1 MQFLIADDHDLVTAG
16 LQAILGR
23 LGPDNRILTHSHFAD
38 ALEAARGKDLDLV
51 VLGQGLSGMDGVKGV
66 EVFRSYFPEPRV
78 VVLARRY
85 QSHEALA
92 ALRYG
97 AAGLIPLGLK
107 AEAMVNAFRLILSGE
122 RYVPAEIVLEQALAE
137 AHGNGKEDRS
147 DHPLRRLTEREEEV
161 LGRLL
166 EGLANKEIGRALEIQ
181 EVTVKLHLRSI
192 YRKLAVKNR
201 AQAIRLAFEAG
212 WRA

>member
-1 MQFLIADDHDLVTAG
+1 MQFLIADDHDLVTVG
-16 LQAILGR
+16 LQALLAR
-23 LGPDNRILTHSHFAD
+23 LGPENRILTHSHFAD
-38 ALEAARGKDLDLV
+38 ALEAARGQDLDLV
-51 VLGQGLSGMDGVKGV
+51 VLGQGLPGMEGVKGV
-66 EVFRSYFPEPRV
+66 KVFRSYFPDPRV
-78 VVLARRY
+78 VFLARRF
-85 QSHEALA
+85 QRHDALT
-92 ALRYG
+92 ALRFG
-97 AAGLIPLGLK
+97 AAGLIPLSLK

-122 RYVPAEIVLEQALAE
+122 RYVPAEIVSDQALEDSHSSRA
-137 AHGNGKEDRS
+137 EDRS
-147 DHPLRRLTEREEEV
+147 DHPLRRLTEREEDV

-166 EGLANKEIGRALEIQ
+166 EGLSNKEIGRCLDIQ